1 MNDTSYISVLD
12 KLIHKY
18 ENLQELY
25 YSMYVESFSVT
36 SFFYEASNFIKL
48 YNDFKCVCRLLTTV
62 KNLIEKNYSVCM
74 LGLYDIK
81 FLSRYKDIKH
91 FMDAND
97 LYSIIDSNH
106 IYS

>member
-25 YSMYVESFSVT
+25 YSMYVESFSDT
-36 SFFYEASNFIKL
+36 YFIKL

-106 IYS
+106 I